1 MELSSGYQLISQQK
15 LHSQKGMTRYI
26 QSDERDE
33 TTAKNTVPS
42 VSHSALME
50 KSKAL
55 KTSKS

>member
-15 LHSQKGMTRYI
+15 LHSQKGMTQYI

-33 TTAKNTVPS
+33 TTATNTLPN

-55 KTSKS
+55 KTNKS